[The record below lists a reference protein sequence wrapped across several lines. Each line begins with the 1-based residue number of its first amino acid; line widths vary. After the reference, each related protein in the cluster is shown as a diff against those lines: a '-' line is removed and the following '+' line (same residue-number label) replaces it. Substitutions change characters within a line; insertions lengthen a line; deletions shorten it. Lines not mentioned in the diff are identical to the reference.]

1 MVCKEDVVSW
11 FKSLKSHTRI
21 DVMCNLFNLC
31 LPFELRF
38 LGTCLEDLGKRD
50 FHDLRTAESGA
61 NNPSEF
67 ISTDLQCITDKRA
80 RTKLALYI
88 SLLHSCNYACSNGYY
103 KIIANVEEVN
113 NLIKCNGVCSAD
125 DEVLEELLLIYT
137 LALNHP
143 AFTFEQ
149 KLFLGEVFT
158 KLQQEEERRNC
169 VKRTRSIQG
178 STGMEAG
185 DKPLIQVCL
194 KSLMNLHIRARPLT
208 TTLLAKQQIL
218 WLIFIVAD
226 LGLVVSEVYW

>member
-50 FHDLRTAESGA
+50 FHDLRTTESGA

-67 ISTDLQCITDKRA
+67 KSPDLQCISDKRA
-80 RTKLALYI
+80 RTKLALHI

-103 KIIANVEEVN
+103 KILANVEEVN
-113 NLIKCNGVCSAD
+113 NLIKCNGVSSAD

-169 VKRTRSIQG
+169 VKRTRPRSIQG
-178 STGMEAG
+178 STGG
-185 DKPLIQVCL
+185 DVVDKPLIQVCL
-194 KSLMNLHIRARPLT
+194 
-208 TTLLAKQQIL
+208 
-218 WLIFIVAD
+218 
-226 LGLVVSEVYW
+226 Y